1 MRFVDRQLFA
11 CQLYFIHLN
20 KGYTDVIGRLKVGLE
35 RFSSFWPNLNVRSA
49 SVFRVE
55 TIL

>member
-35 RFSSFWPNLNVRSA
+35 RVSSFWPNLNVRSA